1 MGDEYS
7 SIDMPFGL
15 DYQGSP
21 AIPEVPMQTSIWDSA
36 PLNDVWST
44 LIGAGVTRAA
54 YEINK
59 PAIAAS
65 NRPGG
70 LLGKIG
76 TVGISADTQKL
87 VVLILIVAAA
97 VYLAPHFLKKG

>member
-1 MGDEYS
+1 MGDIDMADS
-7 SIDMPFGL
+7 TDLWSGSIDMG
-15 DYQGSP
+15 
-21 AIPEVPMQTSIWDSA
+21 VPTQKSIWDTG
-36 PLNDVWST
+36 PMNDVWST

>member
-1 MGDEYS
+1 MGDEIG
-7 SIDMPFGL
+7 SIDMPFGV
-15 DYQGSP
+15 DYQAS
-21 AIPEVPMQTSIWDSA
+21 PEVPTVTTQKSIWDSA
-36 PLNDVWST
+36 ALNDVWST

-76 TVGISADTQKL
+76 TVGISSDTQKL

>member
-1 MGDEYS
+1 MGV
-7 SIDMPFGL
+7 
-15 DYQGSP
+15 P
-21 AIPEVPMQTSIWDSA
+21 AQKSIWDTG
-36 PLNDVWST
+36 PNNNVCGT

-65 NRPGG
+65 NKPDG
-70 LLGKIG
+70 LFGKIG
-76 TVGISADTQKL
+76 TVGISSDTQKL

>member
-1 MGDEYS
+1 MGDDYS

-21 AIPEVPMQTSIWDSA
+21 AIPTVPTQTSIWDSA
-36 PLNDVWST
+36 PLNDVWGM

-65 NRPGG
+65 NRPNG
-70 LLGKIG
+70 LFGKIG
-76 TVGISADTQKL
+76 TVGISSDTQKL
-87 VVLILIVAAA
+87 VVLILIIASA
-97 VYLAPHFLKKG
+97 VYLVPHLLKKG

>member
-1 MGDEYS
+1 MGD
-7 SIDMPFGL
+7 IDMADSTDL
-15 DYQGSP
+15 WSGS
-21 AIPEVPMQTSIWDSA
+21 IEVPAQKSIWDTG
-36 PLNDVWST
+36 PINDVWGT

-65 NRPGG
+65 NKPDG
-70 LLGKIG
+70 LFGKIG